1 VIGAQLLRAVQI
13 ERVLLQIDLFDMA
26 VSEKPRWLTVKE
38 VAYLLDLS
46 EVSVRR
52 KIRAGQIPGV
62 FQLGG
67 PGNAIRILEDEL
79 ERWLLTD
86 VSDGSLLGQIPAQ
99 SPFERRGTQAMRGQ
113 SNPPAHA
120 GPEQ

>member
-1 VIGAQLLRAVQI
+1 MTAP
-13 ERVLLQIDLFDMA
+13 
-26 VSEKPRWLTVKE
+26 EKPRWLTVKE
-38 VAYLLDLS
+38 VAHLLDLS

-67 PGNAIRILEDEL
+67 PGNAIRILEGEL

-86 VSDGSLLGQIPAQ
+86 VSDGSRLGQLPTH
-99 SPFERRGTQAMRGQ
+99 SPFERHGTQAMSGQ
-113 SNPPAHA
+113 SNRTGAVGLSPAVHPQGGYTKGRHSQA
-120 GPEQ
+120 GELGGV

>member
-1 VIGAQLLRAVQI
+1 VSRA
-13 ERVLLQIDLFDMA
+13 
-26 VSEKPRWLTVKE
+26 PRASPE
-38 VAYLLDLS
+38 ALDLS

-67 PGNAIRILEDEL
+67 PGNAIRVLEDEL

-86 VSDGSLLGQIPAQ
+86 VSDGSRLGQLPAQ
-99 SPFERRGTQAMRGQ
+99 SPFERRGTHTIRGQ
-113 SNPPAHA
+113 SNPQAPT
-120 GPEQ
+120 GSP

>member
-1 VIGAQLLRAVQI
+1 MTSSQ
-13 ERVLLQIDLFDMA
+13 
-26 VSEKPRWLTVKE
+26 KPRWLTVKE
-38 VAYLLDLS
+38 VAHLLDLS

-67 PGNAIRILEDEL
+67 PGNAIRVLEDEL

-86 VSDGSLLGQIPAQ
+86 VSDGSRLGRLPTQ
-99 SPFERRGTQAMRGQ
+99 SPFERHGTQAMRGQ

-120 GPEQ
+120 GLTREER

>member
-1 VIGAQLLRAVQI
+1 MTAP
-13 ERVLLQIDLFDMA
+13 
-26 VSEKPRWLTVKE
+26 EKPRWLTVKE
-38 VAYLLDLS
+38 VAHLLDLS

-86 VSDGSLLGQIPAQ
+86 VSDGSRLGQLPTH
-99 SPFERRGTQAMRGQ
+99 SPFERRGTQDISGQ
-113 SNPPAHA
+113 SNPLAHA
-120 GPEQ
+120 GREQ

>member
-1 VIGAQLLRAVQI
+1 
-13 ERVLLQIDLFDMA
+13 MA
-26 VSEKPRWLTVKE
+26 TLEKPRWLTVKE
-38 VAYLLDLS
+38 VAHLLDLS

-67 PGNAIRILEDEL
+67 PGNAIRVLENEL

-86 VSDGSLLGQIPAQ
+86 VSDGSRLGQIPAQ

-120 GPEQ
+120 GRER